1 MIIGELDKLTAAAF
15 QTELRYCLVDY
26 YENVC
31 LMVGA
36 GGALSIP
43 THKRKFKPAATTSAG
58 VEEAAGAG
66 VAAANADADADAA
79 IEADIEA
86 ATDSMSQAS
95 ARGRPGGRPQAGRPG
110 GRRGGYAF
118 AGEGAEDSDGRG
130 EGPGRGE
137 GGRGH
142 RWRWMSARRSTAP
155 ARRAWW

>member
-66 VAAANADADADAA
+66 AGAGAGVAGDADADAD

-86 ATDSMSQAS
+86 GS
-95 ARGRPGGRPQAGRPG
+95 GV
-110 GRRGGYAF
+110 
-118 AGEGAEDSDGRG
+118 
-130 EGPGRGE
+130 
-137 GGRGH
+137 
-142 RWRWMSARRSTAP
+142 
-155 ARRAWW
+155 RAQILSSLFVRVNFFQDFGILKTT